1 MMASMI
7 VVLIVLSLLGVSIG
21 LTRTGVSFRTR
32 MKPAEEE
39 LHPVDIE
46 AFRNLID
53 PNEEEYLRARLKPA
67 EFRRIQRQRL
77 AAAVEYIH
85 GASKNAGILLRMADA
100 ARQSGDPAVMK
111 SAEKLVEQAT
121 QLRLYAYQTVPR
133 LYFAMAFPGW
143 RVSPM
148 QVAEGYEEMRRQAV
162 FLGSHPSLREVSSA
176 L

>member
-7 VVLIVLSLLGVSIG
+7 VVLIVLSLLGVSIA
-21 LTRTGVSFRTR
+21 LARTRVSFRKG
-32 MKPAEEE
+32 MKEEE
-39 LHPVDIE
+39 VHPVDIE

>member
-1 MMASMI
+1 MTASII
-7 VVLIVLSLLGVSIG
+7 VVLVVLSLLGVAIA
-21 LTRTGVSFRTR
+21 LTRTRVPFGDRT
-32 MKPAEEE
+32 KPAEEQ
-39 LHPVDIE
+39 LRPVDIE

-77 AAAVEYIH
+77 AAAVEYIQ
-85 GASKNAGILLRMADA
+85 GASKNAGILLRIADA
-100 ARQSGDPAVMK
+100 ARQSGDPAIMR

-148 QVAEGYEEMRRQAV
+148 RVAEGYEEMRRQAV
-162 FLGSHPSLREVSSA
+162 FLGSHHSLREVSSA